1 MMLFHV
7 SPSVLKTR
15 KGVEFNKNSRKI
27 RENVDHVNAKTNKT
41 SKQAHWN
48 DDVLMHIQTIQTI
61 SLSFLPELAEFG
73 AL

>member
-41 SKQAHWN
+41 SN
-48 DDVLMHIQTIQTI
+48 QTH
-61 SLSFLPELAEFG
+61 
-73 AL
+73 